1 MRRFKEDFSSP
12 MSSVSMPSYETFT
25 KPYRLDKAKKFI
37 KKIAAKKINAAK
49 KQTTSSRRVP

>member
-1 MRRFKEDFSSP
+1 MRRFNEDFSSP

-37 KKIAAKKINAAK
+37 KKIAAKKIKANTQAP
-49 KQTTSSRRVP
+49 RGV